1 MTKVRAL
8 PVCFFKALAN
18 CAGKKAKLLFA
29 QDTANLSVSLP
40 SDIDLSAEMKNNSL
54 NRLDPEMET

>member
-1 MTKVRAL
+1 MCLV
-8 PVCFFKALAN
+8 KALAN

-40 SDIDLSAEMKNNSL
+40 PDIDLSAEMKNNSL
-54 NRLDPEMET
+54 NRLYPEMET